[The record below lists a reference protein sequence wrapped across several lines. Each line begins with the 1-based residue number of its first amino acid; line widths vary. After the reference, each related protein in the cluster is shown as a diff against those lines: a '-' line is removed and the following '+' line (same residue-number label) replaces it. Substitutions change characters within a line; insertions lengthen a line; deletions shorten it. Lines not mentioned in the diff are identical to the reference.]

1 MLVIEARSRCLINI
15 FDVFVAQLLQNV
27 FLGVNSFF
35 YVSTG
40 KNQSSTYKICIVTA
54 VFPETHPLPLC
65 ANSTAKALPI
75 PEFPPVITTTKPS
88 NLAEHLHTPP
98 AKYRLEKCSV
108 NMIAKYYWLWE
119 LTINCKLLNLQRLYP
134 LRIST

>member
-15 FDVFVAQLLQNV
+15 LTFLLLSFCRMSFLALIPFSTSLQARTRVAPIKFVLL
-27 FLGVNSFF
+27 LLCSLRH
-35 YVSTG
+35 
-40 KNQSSTYKICIVTA
+40 
-54 VFPETHPLPLC
+54 HPLPLC